1 MTLFFTELVLSSETD
16 MTENL
21 AESVGILVRKGDE
34 TKVKQF
40 SFRPQDSYGNL
51 EHFLEEKTRASQLFI
66 PKKGKSILQ

>member
-1 MTLFFTELVLSSETD
+1 MSKETER
-16 MTENL
+16 TENL
-21 AESVGILVRKGDE
+21 AESWTSSADILVRKGDE

>member
-1 MTLFFTELVLSSETD
+1 MTLYSVLNSETER
-16 MTENL
+16 TENL
-21 AESVGILVRKGDE
+21 AESVGILLR
-34 TKVKQF
+34 KVKQF